1 MKYNYFNKYGYGFD
15 ANNLYRYDIPTLK
28 AMLAAMKRDKI
39 VVNAVAR
46 FVLGRTFVPFIE
58 VVTRGLPF
66 YMAVIMT
73 ATMIVANFYV
83 NGARTSIVNGIAD
96 VAKMVNN
103 YYILTD
109 VRANHLNPEKHIPN
123 PFSARY
129 NQFR

>member
-39 VVNAVAR
+39 VVNAVTLI
-46 FVLGRTFVPFIE
+46 VLGLTFVPFIE

-96 VAKMVNN
+96 VAKMVDN

>member
-15 ANNLYRYDIPTLK
+15 ANNLYRYDIPALK

-39 VVNAVAR
+39 VVNAVALI
-46 FVLGRTFVPFIE
+46 VLGLTFVPFIE

-83 NGARTSIVNGIAD
+83 NGARTSINTGIVD
-96 VAKMVNN
+96 VTKMVDN

>member
-39 VVNAVAR
+39 VVNAVALI
-46 FVLGRTFVPFIE
+46 VLGLTFVPFIE

-73 ATMIVANFYV
+73 TTMIVANFYV

>member
-39 VVNAVAR
+39 VVNAVALI
-46 FVLGRTFVPFIE
+46 VLGLTFVPFIE

-73 ATMIVANFYV
+73 TTMIVANFYV
-83 NGARTSIVNGIAD
+83 NGARTSIVNGIVD

>member
-1 MKYNYFNKYGYGFD
+1 MKYNYFNKYRYGFD

-39 VVNAVAR
+39 VVNAVALI
-46 FVLGRTFVPFIE
+46 VLGLTFVPFIE

-83 NGARTSIVNGIAD
+83 NGARTSIVNG
-96 VAKMVNN
+96 
-103 YYILTD
+103 D

-123 PFSARY
+123 PFSAQY

>member
-39 VVNAVAR
+39 VVNAVALI
-46 FVLGRTFVPFIE
+46 VLGLTFVPFIE

-83 NGARTSIVNGIAD
+83 SGARTSIVNGIAD